1 MRVDTKLIPKYLKS
15 LECRLWLSAVLEF
28 LLMVLLYLGGGN
40 PCPNGKISFSRIP
53 QALKHQI
60 WNIAQVTV
68 FWSPWINCAN
78 VALLTDLS
86 NATASQ
92 VSNAE
97 VSHTLEV
104 DPERI
109 QQLPS
114 EQRFTASGPM
124 ADGNRTGKEAKG
136 CKDGKAKSSR
146 WPEVRKTYK
155 HNSPATSHMLA
166 ATARW
171 LNFTFREVFCTNF
184 SWRKNTLQLVA
195 WTANKKWSSRWSI
208 NTLPPVK
215 RGSRVS
221 RMRESNNLNS
231 GPAIWRNSPLERA
244 IRKAPVVKSVSP
256 WPSEGGRFCWNVW
269 NTCAFVHLFCKPL
282 VFKLLK
288 QQPKK
293 ISTWL
298 RFMIWTWQFCLCECH
313 EHCQIQQKC
322 LMNTSKILL
331 SKNHNIFSILQP
343 FFPCPPGTCGIFAI
357 FSSFCTC
364 KTLLENSTASTV
376 SGGGPGTPAAEVEAM
391 DKEHNISSVSR
402 PCTSSWGRMWTWANG
417 AQRCQL
423 KKHMATKD
431 RCLLAF
437 HAVFF
442 GIENGTRMR
451 KALAKM

>member
-1 MRVDTKLIPKYLKS
+1 MRVDTKLIPRYLKS

-40 PCPNGKISFSRIP
+40 PCPNGEISFSRIP

-256 WPSEGGRFCWNVW
+256 WPSQGGRFCLNVW
-269 NTCAFVHLFCKPL
+269 NTCAFFSIFFCKPL
-282 VFKLLK
+282 VFKLFK
-288 QQPKK
+288 QQPTK

-298 RFMIWTWQFCLCECH
+298 LFYELNMAVLFAWMSWTLSNSTKNVWWTHPKSYYPRTITSFQFFSRFFHAHLELVASLLFSLHFAPAKRYWKTPLLQLSLAEVRGH
-313 EHCQIQQKC
+313 QQQK
-322 LMNTSKILL
+322 
-331 SKNHNIFSILQP
+331 
-343 FFPCPPGTCGIFAI
+343 
-357 FSSFCTC
+357 
-364 KTLLENSTASTV
+364 
-376 SGGGPGTPAAEVEAM
+376 
-391 DKEHNISSVSR
+391 
-402 PCTSSWGRMWTWANG
+402 
-417 AQRCQL
+417 
-423 KKHMATKD
+423 
-431 RCLLAF
+431 
-437 HAVFF
+437 
-442 GIENGTRMR
+442 
-451 KALAKM
+451 